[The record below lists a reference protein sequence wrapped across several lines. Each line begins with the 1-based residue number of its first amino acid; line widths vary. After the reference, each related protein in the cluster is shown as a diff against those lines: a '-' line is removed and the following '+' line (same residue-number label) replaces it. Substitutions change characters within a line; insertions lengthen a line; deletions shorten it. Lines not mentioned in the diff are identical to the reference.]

1 MMLPTRCDIFCLQG
15 CQKSR
20 NLRAEK
26 NGTSS
31 IRFSSALGYLC
42 GRGWLHSSLLSHK
55 LLQGAKAEKDRS
67 QGANS
72 LQHLC
77 PSCCLASDQQDLHL
91 HSPPPPH
98 ASSFEMLT
106 GTNLIFVSILFIKKS
121 LAWYSWFAILVI
133 SIDVV
138 VVGISDMKS
147 VFLVPALRAVLRQ
160 CSDVVA

>member
-26 NGTSS
+26 NGISS

-106 GTNLIFVSILFIKKS
+106 GTNLITNL
-121 LAWYSWFAILVI
+121 
-133 SIDVV
+133 
-138 VVGISDMKS
+138 ISDMKS

>member
-1 MMLPTRCDIFCLQG
+1 MSSRLSKE
-15 CQKSR
+15 QKSEGR
-20 NLRAEK
+20 EERDFKYPVLQCIGVSLWKRLAAF
-26 NGTSS
+26 
-31 IRFSSALGYLC
+31 FSS
-42 GRGWLHSSLLSHK
+42 
-55 LLQGAKAEKDRS
+55 QGAK
-67 QGANS
+67 S

>member
-91 HSPPPPH
+91 HSPPPLTPPLLRCSP
-98 ASSFEMLT
+98 AQTSSLSAFSSSRSPLLGTVGSPSLSSALT
-106 GTNLIFVSILFIKKS
+106 LSS
-121 LAWYSWFAILVI
+121 LGSAI
-133 SIDVV
+133 
-138 VVGISDMKS
+138 
-147 VFLVPALRAVLRQ
+147 
-160 CSDVVA
+160 